1 MSQIDRAFLKFLDN
15 PVHVAAV
22 DLALVALFLMIL
34 FRQQVR
40 FMLKSLT
47 RNWLRT
53 LLTSLATMVL
63 VFVVTLVWSVLWLL
77 DRVTQEKAKDLK
89 AIVTERWQIP
99 SQMPWSYASVLTS
112 GAARNPEDVQPIDS
126 MTWQFYGGTIDPDNK
141 TRENMVFFFCM
152 EPNKLLTMMDGLDE
166 LSDNER
172 ADLELAVKMMNENP
186 ARVVIGKERLQAL
199 NKRVGERIS
208 VYSINYQSIDF
219 SGLEIIGTFPDGR
232 YNQSA
237 VMNRSLLNEAL
248 DDYKMK
254 NGTAHP
260 LDEKRL
266 NLVWLKVP
274 DMKVYQ
280 RVADQIETS
289 PLMGSPAV
297 KCETASSGVASF
309 LDSYRDLLWGMR
321 WLLVPAI
328 LVTMALVIANAIS
341 ISVRERRTEMAV
353 LKVLGYGPT
362 HIMMLVLGE
371 ALLIGV
377 LSGLVSVSASFV
389 WINLVVGGVKFP
401 IAFFP
406 AYLIPTDAFWWGPA
420 IGASTAFIGSIMPS
434 LSARSVKVSEVFSKI
449 S

>member
-1 MSQIDRAFLKFLDN
+1 MSQIDRAFLRFLDDPGN
-15 PVHVAAV
+15 VIAADV
-22 DLALVALFLMIL
+22 TLLVLLVAILFRRQVLFLM
-34 FRQQVR
+34 
-40 FMLKSLT
+40 KSLT

-53 LLTSLATMVL
+53 VLTSLATIVL
-63 VFVVTLVWSVLWLL
+63 VFVVTLVWSVLWML
-77 DRVTQEKAKDLK
+77 DRVTTEKARDLK
-89 AIVTERWQIP
+89 AIITERWQIP
-99 SQMPWSYASVLTS
+99 SQMPWSYADTLAN
-112 GAARNPEDVQPIDS
+112 GAARSPEDVRPVDS
-126 MTWQFYGGTIDPDNK
+126 MTWQFYGATIDPDNK

-166 LSDNER
+166 LSGQER
-172 ADLELAVKMMNENP
+172 VDLETAVRMLNENP
-186 ARVVIGKERLQAL
+186 SRVVIGKERLQAL

-208 VYSINYQSIDF
+208 VYSINYQGIDF
-219 SGLEIIGTFPDGR
+219 TGLEIIGTFPDGR

-237 VMNRSLLNEAL
+237 VMNCSLLNEAL
-248 DDYKMK
+248 NDYKTK
-254 NGTAHP
+254 NGAAHL
-260 LDEKRL
+260 LDDKRL

-274 DMKVYQ
+274 DMKSYQ
-280 RVADQIETS
+280 RVADQIES
-289 PLMGSPAV
+289 SSVLSSPAV
-297 KCETASSGVASF
+297 KCETASSGVAAF

-341 ISVRERRTEMAV
+341 ISIRERRTEMAV

-377 LSGLVSVSASFV
+377 MSGLLSVTASYV

-406 AYLIPTDAFWWGPA
+406 AYLIPTDAFWWGPT
-420 IGASTAFIGSIMPS
+420 IGAVTAFVGSIVPS
-434 LSARSVKVSEVFSKI
+434 WSARSVKVSEVFSKI